1 MLTVLS
7 NTIPWYSYGDD
18 DYLEGWYIDM
28 ADGSI
33 LGPFETEE
41 KLLMYVDEND

>member
-7 NTIPWYSYGDD
+7 NASPWYSHGDD
-18 DYLEGWYIDM
+18 FLPGWYIDM
-28 ADGSI
+28 ADGSV

-41 KLLMYVDEND
+41 KLLMYIDENN